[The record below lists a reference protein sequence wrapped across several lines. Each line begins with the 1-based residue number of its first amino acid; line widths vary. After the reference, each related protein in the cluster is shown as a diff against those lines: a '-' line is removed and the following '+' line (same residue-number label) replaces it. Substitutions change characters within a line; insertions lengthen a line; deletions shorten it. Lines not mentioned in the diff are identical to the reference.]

1 MEKFKLII
9 NLIIAFTFAY
19 VVANWG
25 KWRREDMI
33 AEAHTKVIVSEIE
46 SVRNPKTK
54 KIVVS
59 IYERSDNLLNIFG
72 KKKKIKW
79 EPFDSPGVYFRLI
92 LNDGDLPSITIP
104 PGPATNYL
112 GAERGISSLRV
123 EVDANHHPK
132 GNVIGKILVME
143 DDE

>member
-1 MEKFKLII
+1 MMT
-9 NLIIAFTFAY
+9 FTLAY

-25 KWRREDMI
+25 KWHRDDMI

-59 IYERSDNLLNIFG
+59 IYERSENLLDIFG
-72 KKKKIKW
+72 KSKKIKW
-79 EPFDSPGVYFRLI
+79 KPFDSPGVYFRLI
-92 LNDGDLPSITIP
+92 LNDGDLANITLP
-104 PGPATNYL
+104 PGSTTNHL
-112 GAERGISSLRV
+112 GTELGISSIRV
-123 EVDANHHPK
+123 EVDADHHPK